1 VSEAAQLAFDAGRM
15 RVSGVVDF
23 TTVVPLEQQGA
34 DWLRDEA
41 PQRCQLDLGGV
52 SRCNSAG
59 TALLLSWLRTARGA
73 GKDLDIENAP
83 DALRGMML
91 LAGLEDVLP
100 AA

>member
-1 VSEAAQLAFDAGRM
+1 VSELAELAFDAERM

-23 TTVVPLEQQGA
+23 ATVVALERQGEK
-34 DWLRDEA
+34 WLREQA
-41 PQRCQLDLGGV
+41 PQCCRLDLGGV

-59 TALLLSWLRTARGA
+59 TTLLLSWLRAARSV
-73 GKDLDIENAP
+73 GKDLTVENVPAT
-83 DALRGMML
+83 LRKMLL